1 MPNPSVSC
9 SPVIAPSVRQAFAPC
24 ATAGSRDGLCLS
36 LSKLILR
43 IVLLLWVLFSDSQ
56 ASQMQAQ
63 EGGDASRPASENA
76 VASSKDPGS
85 SPPLSSTG
93 KYLREPP
100 SSEGERQPPGT
111 VVPGPPPEV
120 IQEEDGSLKIGLI
133 HVDPVKKQV
142 KIPAQVNMLTGP
154 LEYFLVTEFGKRHE
168 AMFLTHASPVHI
180 QAGCLLLGWQ
190 PHVTKGLPSS
200 QIRIEVEWAA
210 EDGMRRKGLEEVI
223 TIGTHERPNV
233 DEPNQPTGPDLMFVF
248 AGSRMHRGRWIVK
261 DEGSIISLMGDPYAI
276 IDNAGYSR
284 HYDDIY
290 DPTEGVFS
298 NETMP
303 VSIVLSMEAM
313 KEVP

>member
-1 MPNPSVSC
+1 M
-9 SPVIAPSVRQAFAPC
+9 IATS
-24 ATAGSRDGLCLS
+24 GSWDALWLS
-36 LSKLILR
+36 LFRVTPR
-43 IVLLLWVLFSDSQ
+43 IVVFLWVLFFGSQ
-56 ASQMQAQ
+56 SSKIQAQ
-63 EGGDASRPASENA
+63 EVADASRPASENA
-76 VASSKDPGS
+76 TASSKDYGS
-85 SPPLSSTG
+85 SPSLSNTG
-93 KYLREPP
+93 KYLREPRF
-100 SSEGERQPPGT
+100 SEGDRQPSVT

-120 IQEEDGSLKIGLI
+120 IQGEDGSLKIGLI

-154 LEYFLVTEFGKRHE
+154 LEYLLVTDFGKRHE
-168 AMFLTHASPVHI
+168 AMFFTHASPVHI

-190 PHVTKGLPSS
+190 IHVTKGMPSS

-210 EDGMRRKGLEEVI
+210 EDGMRRKGLDEVI

-248 AGSRMHRGRWIVK
+248 AGSRMHRGRWIVN

-298 NETMP
+298 NEIMP

>member
-1 MPNPSVSC
+1 MPKPSVSC
-9 SPVIAPSVRQAFAPC
+9 SPVVAPFARQAFAPL
-24 ATAGSRDGLCLS
+24 ATAGFSNGLWLS
-36 LSKLILR
+36 LFGVTLR
-43 IVLLLWVLFSDSQ
+43 IVLLLWVLFSGSQ

-63 EGGDASRPASENA
+63 ERGDASRPASENA
-76 VASSKDPGS
+76 TAPSKDERS
-85 SPPLSSTG
+85 SPPLSNTG
-93 KYLREPP
+93 KYLPEPLP
-100 SSEGERQPPGT
+100 SEGEMQPPGT
-111 VVPGPPPEV
+111 VLPGSPPEV
-120 IQEEDGSLKIGLI
+120 VQEEDGSLKIGLI
-133 HVDPVKKQV
+133 HVDPLKKQV

-190 PHVTKGLPSS
+190 PHVAKSVPSS
-200 QIRIEVEWAA
+200 QIRIEIEWAA
-210 EDGMRRKGLEEVI
+210 EGGMRRKSLEEVI
-223 TIGTHERPNV
+223 TIGTHARPNA
-233 DEPNQPTGPDLMFVF
+233 DEPNQPTGPDLMFVY
-248 AGSRMHRGRWIVK
+248 AGSRVHRGRWIVN

-298 NETMP
+298 NESMP